1 MLYIEYFLFTTVAT
15 QSGQMSGEGKAGP
28 PGGSSRAT
36 FPPSNRGRGRFP
48 GALPGGDRFPGP
60 SGPGGP
66 PPPFP
71 GKMCHIAFFC
81 LCIFLKL

>member
-1 MLYIEYFLFTTVAT
+1 
-15 QSGQMSGEGKAGP
+15 MSGEGKAGP
-28 PGGSSRAT
+28 PGGGSRAT

-60 SGPGGP
+60 AGPGGP

-71 GKMCHIAFFC
+71 GKVFPTVLQFGCPAEVEALRLFI
-81 LCIFLKL
+81 LFLKFRSSAE